1 MKVVVQETSLWFKE
15 GSSDKVYNVVIEE
28 VQGSGM
34 YVVNFSYGRRGNS
47 LQTGTKTN
55 EPVSFS
61 EAEKIFNKLVGEK
74 TKKGYRISASNT
86 STSIQV
92 IAPTEEVPVSKCVL
106 LNPIDESQAEE
117 LINDDDWVMQEK
129 MDGVRYMIEI
139 KRDENFDPTVKA
151 YNRTGREVPINEK
164 ITTAF
169 ARIIA
174 DVPEVILD
182 GELVGEV
189 FHVFDMPHMGA
200 DLRQKGYE
208 ERYILLTTF
217 LNLYFMRSKNIKL
230 VMAYG
235 INEDTATHFKRGFYN
250 SVKDSKEGVVF
261 KMKGAKYYVG
271 RPASGGDYLKYKFW
285 QSCSCIVTKVNSKRS
300 VSIGLMDRCI
310 VTKVNKRSV
319 TIDHGDVIGVG
330 NVTIPANF
338 DIPRVGAVVEVKYLY
353 AFRGGSL
360 FQPIYL
366 GERFFEVN
374 VDEIQSI
381 KYKDGSED

>member
-34 YVVNFSYGRRGNS
+34 YVVNFSYGRRGNA

-61 EAEKIFNKLVGEK
+61 EAEKIFNKLVSEK
-74 TKKGYRISASNT
+74 TKKGYRISTSNT

-106 LNPIDESQAEE
+106 LNPIDESQAQE

-129 MDGVRYMIEI
+129 MDGVRFMLEFEGIQPRPKIKGYNRKGKEVAVSEEI
-139 KRDENFDPTVKA
+139 KDVFRDFDQHFPP
-151 YNRTGREVPINEK
+151 NC
-164 ITTAF
+164 F
-169 ARIIA
+169 
-174 DVPEVILD
+174 LD
-182 GELVGEV
+182 GELVGET
-189 FHVFDMPHMGA
+189 FYVFDILSLDNV
-200 DLRQKGYE
+200 DLREKNYE
-208 ERYILLTTF
+208 QRYILLAKYSQRYF
-217 LNLYFMRSKNIKL
+217 LKNKYIKL
-230 VMAYG
+230 VRAYG
-235 INEDTATHFKRGFYN
+235 IDDATATHFKRDFYN

-300 VSIGLMDRCI
+300 VSIGLMD
-310 VTKVNKRSV
+310 
-319 TIDHGDVIGVG
+319 HGDVIDVG

-338 DIPRVGAVVEVKYLY
+338 DIPKVEAVVEVKYLY

-360 FQPIYL
+360 FQPVYL
-366 GERFFEVN
+366 GERFFEVS